1 MSSPSI
7 YESDTASDERP
18 ASQPTRAK
26 IQATFQIAH
35 PPPKSSLRLSAKL
48 LLQIQQLAHRPRP
61 VPVLEVWQPPFRK
74 SKLTRDFYQ
83 RPKVRAGDIY
93 ATHDEPYI
101 THKSSSRKVSAASD
115 VPGKGDESAQEKDIV
130 AAMCQESSAKTIH
143 FRDARCSWQASAGK
157 AGLAQ
162 NIPCYRFTMNSES
175 PDSPDPGRMVFQWEK
190 RSAASNDETPSDT
203 QFVLVVIDRKA
214 RRKSRIATM
223 TPDGVEVL
231 VHKSSIMEHLQVCL
245 DLTCPVAAKAA
256 GRDPYENL
264 ETWLY
269 THVLTLGVWV
279 AHEEGWFH

>member
-1 MSSPSI
+1 M
-7 YESDTASDERP
+7 
-18 ASQPTRAK
+18 
-26 IQATFQIAH
+26 
-35 PPPKSSLRLSAKL
+35 SAKL
-48 LLQIQQLAHRPRP
+48 LLQIQQLAHNHRP

-93 ATHDEPYI
+93 ATHDESYI
-101 THKSSSRKVSAASD
+101 TNSSSSKKESTTPSAAAAA
-115 VPGKGDESAQEKDIV
+115 PENGDGNAQDKDIV
-130 AAMCQESSAKTIH
+130 AAMCQTPTAKTIH
-143 FRDARCSWQASAGK
+143 FRDARCSWQASSST

-162 NIPCYRFTMNSES
+162 NIPCYRFTMKSENRE
-175 PDSPDPGRMVFQWEK
+175 SPDPGRMIFQWEK
-190 RSAASNDETPSDT
+190 RSGANNDETPSDT

-223 TPDGVEVL
+223 TPSGLEVF
-231 VHKSSIMEHLQVCL
+231 VRKSSIMEHLQVCL
-245 DLTCPVAAKAA
+245 DLTCPVAATSA

-279 AHEEGWFH
+279 AHQEGWFN

>member
-1 MSSPSI
+1 M
-7 YESDTASDERP
+7 
-18 ASQPTRAK
+18 
-26 IQATFQIAH
+26 
-35 PPPKSSLRLSAKL
+35 
-48 LLQIQQLAHRPRP
+48 
-61 VPVLEVWQPPFRK
+61 EVWQPPFRK

-83 RPKVRAGDIY
+83 RPKVRTGDIY

-101 THKSSSRKVSAASD
+101 TNSPSSRKNTISSAT
-115 VPGKGDESAQEKDIV
+115 PDEGEGNVQDKDII
-130 AAMCQESSAKTIH
+130 AAMCQTSTAKTIH
-143 FRDARCSWQASAGK
+143 FRDARCSWQASTST

-162 NIPCYRFTMNSES
+162 NIPCYRFTMQCETQE
-175 PDSPDPGRMVFQWEK
+175 SPDPGRMIFQWEK

-223 TPDGVEVL
+223 TPSGLEIFVR
-231 VHKSSIMEHLQVCL
+231 KSSIMEHLQVCL
-245 DLTCPVAAKAA
+245 DLTCPAAATLA

-279 AHEEGWFH
+279 AHQEGWFN